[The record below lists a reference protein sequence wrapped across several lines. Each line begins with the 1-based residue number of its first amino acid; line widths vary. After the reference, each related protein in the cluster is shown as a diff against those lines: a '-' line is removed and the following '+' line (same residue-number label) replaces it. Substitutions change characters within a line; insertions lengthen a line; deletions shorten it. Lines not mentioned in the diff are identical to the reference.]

1 MNEGRQEGSKKV
13 RKKGRKNGRT
23 EGRQACRKEG
33 AGTECVAMFR
43 EYSPKEGHLLVS
55 KQSI

>member
-43 EYSPKEGHLLVS
+43 EYSPKEGHL
-55 KQSI
+55 